1 MFPLCIHSQLLHQ
14 GGFLH
19 QFGCLYIY
27 YILPHRGYF
36 PFHIQNYKVALGFQL
51 GNFLYNSVWGQVWV
65 LILTLG
71 VYLVFSIILTEVPLG
86 PGTLATTSLNLFA
99 RVEPWVVG
107 TIRVAVA
114 PLSLNQVA
122 LSVFSTCFLWAFDL

>member
-1 MFPLCIHSQLLHQ
+1 MGSGI
-14 GGFLH
+14 GFSPDIR
-19 QFGCLYIY
+19 G
-27 YILPHRGYF
+27 LPG
-36 PFHIQNYKVALGFQL
+36 
-51 GNFLYNSVWGQVWV
+51 
-65 LILTLG
+65 
-71 VYLVFSIILTEVPLG
+71 FSITLTEVPLG